1 MHYVLGNSS
10 DFKKILEKDIV
21 LVDFFATWC
30 GPCRMLGP
38 ELEKLCE
45 ENPDINVLKVD
56 VDEYPEI
63 AADFNVSSIPFMVL
77 FKNGKPVA
85 NTLGYK
91 NAAALKAWIKQN

>member
-1 MHYVLGNSS
+1 MHYVLGNSE
-10 DFKKILEKDIV
+10 DYKKLVAQGTV

-30 GPCRMLGP
+30 GPCRMLAP

-45 ENPDINVLKVD
+45 RNPNIDVVKVD

-77 FKNGKPVA
+77 YKDGKPVA

-91 NAAALKAWIKQN
+91 NAGALETWIASF